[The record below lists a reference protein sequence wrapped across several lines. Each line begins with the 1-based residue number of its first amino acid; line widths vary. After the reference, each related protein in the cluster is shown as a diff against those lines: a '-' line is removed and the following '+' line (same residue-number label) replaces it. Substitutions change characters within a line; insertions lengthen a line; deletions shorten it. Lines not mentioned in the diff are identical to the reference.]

1 MKKLMAVALAA
12 GLVAGLVTAA
22 EAGKPKTVWE
32 DEKGDAD
39 NAQGLGMSIPGGFD
53 LVSGEIA
60 RKKKNLEFT
69 AIHADMPPFGS
80 MPEAFRFLWSFS
92 VGDTTYRLTVKSV
105 DIGKPDVSQG
115 QTTERVGRVDLMG
128 HFRLE
133 GECGTT
139 SMGINFINCKPLEYL
154 EGTWDPASTSFTV
167 IVPLKSIK
175 AKPGSLI
182 GPGAGDA
189 IAICDAQVVWVSHY
203 AERSLSPT
211 TCIDTAVQTGT
222 YKVPKK

>member
-1 MKKLMAVALAA
+1 MKKLAALVLAA

-22 EAGKPKTVWE
+22 EAAKPKAVWE
-32 DEKGDAD
+32 DETGDAD

-53 LVSGEIA
+53 LVEGQIA
-60 RKKKNLEFT
+60 KVKKNLEFT
-69 AIHADMPPFGS
+69 AVHADMPPGGTL
-80 MPEAFRFLWSFS
+80 PEGFRFLWSFS
-92 VGDTTYRLTVKSV
+92 VGDETYRLTAKTA
-105 DIGKPDVSQG
+105 DIGKPDIPQG

-133 GECGTT
+133 GECSTT
-139 SMGINFINCKPLEYL
+139 SAGVSFINCVPLEYL
-154 EGTWDPASTSFTV
+154 DGSFDPENASLTV

-175 AKPGSLI
+175 AKVGSTI

-189 IAICDAQVVWVSHY
+189 NAICNAQVCWVSHA
-203 AERSLSPT
+203 AERSSGNT
-211 TCIDTAVQTGT
+211 VIDAAVMDGS